1 MVALRVLQSL
11 KRVPIHKEKIELYG
25 KDQRSAARVNVI
37 DSV

>member
-11 KRVPIHKEKIELYG
+11 KRVPLHKEKIELYG
-25 KDQRSAARVNVI
+25 KDLRSAAGVNFI